1 MIRFIDRLLTHLT
14 DRPTTDEYLQILNLA
29 VTQSQRS
36 ALLQERV
43 DHLEDKLRKVN
54 EALYPDVEA

>member
-1 MIRFIDRLLTHLT
+1 MTTFIDRLIAHLT
-14 DRPTTDEYLQILNLA
+14 DRPTNEDCAHLLSLA
-29 VTQSQRS
+29 LTQSQRA
-36 ALLQERV
+36 ALLQDRV